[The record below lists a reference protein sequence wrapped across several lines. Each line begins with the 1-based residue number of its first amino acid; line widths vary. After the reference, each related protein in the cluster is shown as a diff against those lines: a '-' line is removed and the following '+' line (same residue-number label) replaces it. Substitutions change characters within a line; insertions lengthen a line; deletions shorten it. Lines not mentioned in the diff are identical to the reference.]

1 LDGDGF
7 ILQVHGVFTRIRS
20 GLLWQ
25 LWVAAR
31 SDLQW
36 RRRAREV
43 ILAKIYSK
51 WLQQR
56 WVKTPKGFGFYL

>member
-1 LDGDGF
+1 LDGEGF
-7 ILQVHGVFTRIRS
+7 ILQVHGVFTRIRM

-31 SDLQW
+31 SDLQRW
-36 RRRAREV
+36 QCALEET
-43 ILAKIYSK
+43 LAKIYSK

-56 WVKTPKGFGFYL
+56 WVQNPKGFGFYL

>member
-25 LWVAAR
+25 LWVAACL
-31 SDLQW
+31 DLQR
-36 RRRAREV
+36 RRRALEV
-43 ILAKIYSK
+43 NLAKIYSK

-56 WVKTPKGFGFYL
+56 WVENPKGFGLYL

>member
-1 LDGDGF
+1 MASF
-7 ILQVHGVFTRIRS
+7 SKCTASSRAFAR

-31 SDLQW
+31 LDLQR
-36 RRRAREV
+36 RRRALEV
-43 ILAKIYSK
+43 NLAKIYLK

-56 WVKTPKGFGFYL
+56 WVENPKGFGFYL